1 MRVRPTYTEEF
12 KADAVALML
21 GSERTAPQVAHDLGI
36 CVTSLR
42 NWYKTQSMAKK
53 KPPKALRAVVPSVP
67 PTSPEDEIRQ
77 LKRELALAEKRIG
90 ELEQDREILKKAAAF
105 FAKESE

>member
-1 MRVRPTYTEEF
+1 MRVRPIYTDEF

-21 GSERTAPQVAHDLGI
+21 RSERSPPQVARDLGVCI
-36 CVTSLR
+36 TSLR
-42 NWYKTQSMAKK
+42 NWYNAQSMANK
-53 KPPKALRAVVPSVP
+53 KPPRGLRAVVPSVP
-67 PTSPEDEIRQ
+67 PTSPEDEVRQ